1 MTNWLPKVKFG
12 AGPRYMAIADA
23 LSEDIRN
30 GFLQQGDRLPTHRD
44 LSWHLGVTVG
54 TVSRAYAEAERRG
67 LTFGEVGRGT
77 FVHGPSAA
85 ERHMLNQTRFK
96 DHNLIQMDF
105 AYPPPGDVEE
115 KEMTSTLQSIATD
128 PEVSTLL
135 SYQPHSGLPHHREA
149 GAKWFDMNGL
159 TVEPDNVILTAG
171 AHHAIAVTM
180 AALARPGDRV
190 LCEEMTYPGIQSVC
204 RMLGLRLD
212 GLEMDAHGILPEAF
226 EESCKAG
233 DVKFL
238 YCVPN
243 FQNPTTRL
251 LPMDRRQAVADIARR
266 HRVSIIEDDVF
277 GLVAE
282 NALPPI
288 TNLAPERCYYIS
300 SLAKTIAPGLRVG
313 YLTGP
318 QHSIA
323 SLIAAVRATC
333 WMASPITA
341 EIATRWIMSGS
352 ADKILEGRKKSAR
365 RRVEITRKIFADYE
379 MESETL
385 GIYVWLYLPAPWRS
399 SQFTHAAN
407 RAGVTISA
415 SEAFIVGRKA
425 PPHAVRICLG
435 QPDSEE
441 KLIRGLEILV
451 EILQKGPDVGTSVF

>member
-1 MTNWLPKVKFG
+1 MTNWLPKLKFG
-12 AGPRYMAIADA
+12 TGSRYVAIADA
-23 LSEDIRN
+23 LAEDIRN

-77 FVHGPSAA
+77 FVHGPSPA
-85 ERHMLNQTRFK
+85 ERHMLNQSRFT
-96 DHNLIQMDF
+96 DQNLILMDF
-105 AYPPPGDVEE
+105 AYPPPGGVEE
-115 KEMTSTLQSIATD
+115 KEMAATLQAIAAD
-128 PEVSTLL
+128 AEISTLL

-149 GAKWFDMNGL
+149 GAQWLELNGL
-159 TVEPDNVILTAG
+159 TVDPDHVILTAG

-180 AALARPGDRV
+180 AAIARPGDRV

-212 GLEMDAHGILPEAF
+212 GLEMDAHGILPDAF
-226 EESCKAG
+226 EEACKAG

-251 LPMDRRQAVADIARR
+251 LPMDRRQAIADIARR
-266 HRVSIIEDDVF
+266 YKVSIIEDDVF
-277 GLVAE
+277 GLVVE

-288 TNLAPERCYYIS
+288 TNMAPERCYYIS

-318 QHSIA
+318 KHSTA

-341 EIATRWIMSGS
+341 EIATRWITSGAS
-352 ADKILEGRKKSAR
+352 DRILEGRKESAR
-365 RRVEITRKIFADYE
+365 RRVKIAREAFADYQ

-385 GIYVWLYLPAPWRS
+385 GIYVWLYLPTPWRS
-399 SQFTHAAN
+399 SQFTHAAS
-407 RAGVTISA
+407 RAGVTVSA

-435 QPDSEE
+435 QPDTDE
-441 KLIRGLEILV
+441 KLIRGLEILA
-451 EILQKGPDVGTSVF
+451 EILRKGPDVGSSVF

>member
-12 AGPRYMAIADA
+12 TGPRYVAIADA
-23 LSEDIRN
+23 LAEDIRN
-30 GFLQQGDRLPTHRD
+30 GFLQQGDRLPTHRN

-77 FVHGPSAA
+77 FVHGPSPA
-85 ERHMLNQTRFK
+85 ERHMLNQSKFV
-96 DHNLIQMDF
+96 DQNLILMDF
-105 AYPPPGDVEE
+105 AYPPPGGVEE
-115 KEMTSTLQSIATD
+115 KEMASTLQAISSDSEISA
-128 PEVSTLL
+128 LL

-149 GAKWFDMNGL
+149 GAQWFELNGL
-159 TVEPDNVILTAG
+159 TIDPDHVILTAG

-180 AALARPGDRV
+180 AAIARPGDRV

-212 GLEMDAHGILPEAF
+212 GLEMDKHGILPEAF
-226 EESCKAG
+226 EEACKAG

-251 LPMDRRQAVADIARR
+251 LPMDRRQAIADIARR
-266 HRVSIIEDDVF
+266 YRVSIIEDDVF
-277 GLVAE
+277 GLVVE

-288 TNLAPERCYYIS
+288 TNMAPERCYYIS

-341 EIATRWIMSGS
+341 EIATRWITSGAS
-352 ADKILEGRKKSAR
+352 DRILEARKESAR
-365 RRVEITRKIFADYE
+365 RRVEIARKILADYE

-399 SQFTHAAN
+399 NQFTHAAS

-435 QPDSEE
+435 QTNTEE
-441 KLIRGLEILV
+441 KLIRGLEILA
-451 EILQKGPDVGTSVF
+451 EILRKGPDVGSSIF

>member
-1 MTNWLPKVKFG
+1 MTNWLPKLKFG
-12 AGPRYMAIADA
+12 TGSRYVAIADA
-23 LSEDIRN
+23 LAEDIRN

-77 FVHGPSAA
+77 FVHGPSPA
-85 ERHMLNQTRFK
+85 ERHMLNQSRFT
-96 DHNLIQMDF
+96 DHNLILMDF
-105 AYPPPGDVEE
+105 AYPPPGGVEE
-115 KEMTSTLQSIATD
+115 KEMAATLQTIAAD
-128 PEVSTLL
+128 AEISTLL

-149 GAKWFDMNGL
+149 GAQWLELNGL
-159 TVEPDNVILTAG
+159 TVDPDHVILTAG

-180 AALARPGDRV
+180 AAIARPGDRV
-190 LCEEMTYPGIQSVC
+190 LCEEMTYPGTQSVC

-212 GLEMDAHGILPEAF
+212 GLEMDAHGILPDAF
-226 EESCKAG
+226 EEACKAG

-251 LPMDRRQAVADIARR
+251 LPMDRRQAIADIARR
-266 HRVSIIEDDVF
+266 YKVSIIEDDVF
-277 GLVAE
+277 GLVVE

-288 TNLAPERCYYIS
+288 TNMAPERCYYIS

-318 QHSIA
+318 KHSTA

-341 EIATRWIMSGS
+341 EIATRWITSGAS
-352 ADKILEGRKKSAR
+352 DRILEGRKESAR
-365 RRVEITRKIFADYE
+365 RRVKIAREAFADYQ

-385 GIYVWLYLPAPWRS
+385 GIYVWLYLPTPWRS
-399 SQFTHAAN
+399 SQFTHAAS
-407 RAGVTISA
+407 RAGVTVSA

-435 QPDSEE
+435 QPDTDE
-441 KLIRGLEILV
+441 KLIRGLEILA
-451 EILQKGPDVGTSVF
+451 EILRKGPDVGSSVF

>member
-12 AGPRYMAIADA
+12 TGPRYMAIADA
-23 LSEDIRN
+23 LAEDIRN

-77 FVHGPSAA
+77 FVHGPSPA
-85 ERHMLNQTRFK
+85 ERHMLNQSRFA
-96 DHNLIQMDF
+96 DQNLIPMDF
-105 AYPPPGDVEE
+105 AYPPPGGVEE
-115 KEMTSTLQSIATD
+115 KEMASTLQAISADSKI
-128 PEVSTLL
+128 STLL

-149 GAKWFDMNGL
+149 GAHWFELNGL
-159 TVEPDNVILTAG
+159 TVDPDHVILTAG

-180 AALARPGDRV
+180 AAIARPGDRV

-212 GLEMDAHGILPEAF
+212 GLEMDKHGIVPEAF
-226 EESCKAG
+226 EEACKVG

-251 LPMDRRQAVADIARR
+251 LPMDRRLAIADIARR
-266 HRVSIIEDDVF
+266 YKVSIIEDDVF
-277 GLVAE
+277 GLVVE

-288 TNLAPERCYYIS
+288 TNMAPERCYYIS

-323 SLIAAVRATC
+323 NLIGAVRATC

-341 EIATRWIMSGS
+341 EIATRWIMSGA
-352 ADKILEGRKKSAR
+352 ADRILEARKISAR
-365 RRVEITRKIFADYE
+365 RRVEIARKIFADYE

-399 SQFTHAAN
+399 SQFTHAAS

-435 QPDSEE
+435 QTDTDE
-441 KLIRGLEILV
+441 KLIRGLEILA
-451 EILQKGPDVGTSVF
+451 EILSKGPDVGNSVF